1 VLRITEYVTSRTLA
15 STRTGSANRQISSYE
30 DDENDGDGEAG
41 DDELESGDAA
51 DSGETTTRQQ
61 QIRPGRRS
69 GHLSGSG
76 SGHGS
81 IKPRT
86 SDYESSDSP
95 NSSDHCEE
103 MPSSRTCTALE
114 EPESQ
119 QQQPPVVIR
128 TEIED
133 PDYPHAIPSSGIE
146 ADDEDYIDHRVIT
159 KLQYKNKHEVFKK
172 KERERKIGFEKTLV

>member
-1 VLRITEYVTSRTLA
+1 LA
-15 STRTGSANRQISSYE
+15 SCRTGSNHRQISSYD

-51 DSGETTTRQQ
+51 DSVETTQQQ

-69 GHLSGSG
+69 GHLSGG

-103 MPSSRTCTALE
+103 MSVPSSRTCTALE

-119 QQQPPVVIR
+119 QQPTVVIR

-133 PDYPHAIPSSGIE
+133 LDCPHAISYSGID
-146 ADDEDYIDHRVIT
+146 ADDEDYIGDRV
-159 KLQYKNKHEVFKK
+159 KKNESQQKK
-172 KERERKIGFEKTLV
+172 KKTVSTSFRKFFREFTAVNLVFRSLIF

>member
-1 VLRITEYVTSRTLA
+1 MLRITEYVTSRTLA
-15 STRTGSANRQISSYE
+15 SSRTGSSNRQISSYE

-51 DSGETTTRQQ
+51 DSGETTRQQ
-61 QIRPGRRS
+61 QIRTGRRS
-69 GHLSGSG
+69 GHLNEG
-76 SGHGS
+76 SGHCS

-103 MPSSRTCTALE
+103 MSVPSSRTCTTLE
-114 EPESQ
+114 EPEL

-133 PDYPHAIPSSGIE
+133 LDYPHAIPSSGIE
-146 ADDEDYIDHRVIT
+146 ADDEDFIDDQVNE
-159 KLQYKNKHEVFKK
+159 LPKNN
-172 KERERKIGFEKTLV
+172 R